1 MPPSVPASPDSQTTE
16 EPGITWLWTDYG
28 GEDPGEPSARSTPSH
43 GRTPHPGRAVTA
55 SPPETTLEPQLQSP
69 QDELLPVPE
78 LVQDA
83 ADLVVTAIGN
93 MS

>member
-1 MPPSVPASPDSQTTE
+1 MPPSVPASPDPQTTE

-55 SPPETTLEPQLQSP
+55 SPESTLGPQLPSP
-69 QDELLPVPE
+69 PDELLPVPE
-78 LVQDA
+78 MVQEA
-83 ADLVVTAIGN
+83 ADRVVNAIGN